1 MYALLQAVHQPY
13 SRPLTHHASTRDT
26 WTLTWVNLCWGHCS
40 VFLVLVCTSVFFFF
54 FFICVCVCV
63 CPPRVCFPVL
73 CKFGSSMVGLMVTS
87 SKSVYAIP
95 RSTASRAP
103 VPAAGHCWPVPPQET
118 LKHSSLSLCGVS
130 GSWCTQVLFE
140 PSERLWQVWGLS
152 LNVISSLLPSCWGS
166 SFALGRGVSPQR
178 HSSTAQPSLQCCAAT
193 EE

>member
-1 MYALLQAVHQPY
+1 MP
-13 SRPLTHHASTRDT
+13 PPETP
-26 WTLTWVNLCWGHCS
+26 GHS
-40 VFLVLVCTSVFFFF
+40 FTSVGQSLLGSLLLFSCPGVYKFFFF
-54 FFICVCVCV
+54 FHLCVCV

-130 GSWCTQVLFE
+130 GSWCTQGLFE
-140 PSERLWQVWGLS
+140 PSEHLWQVWGLS
-152 LNVISSLLPSCWGS
+152 LNVTSSLLPSCWGS
-166 SFALGRGVSPQR
+166 SFTLGRGVSPQS